1 MFFSHDKSVGTMFYF
16 IFLTKRTWPVTL
28 HIYFISLRGDSM
40 STSAG
45 FLIIIQFNRPYL
57 LLSPVAVLPLSLRLT
72 LSRAHTPTSDA
83 DSDRSRWIILS
94 KQGSLLGKLWQMRR
108 VVINARCDI
117 FHRNEITNCPHK
129 VVSKCSYS
137 IRLPFLQAKMGISVL
152 KKT

>member
-1 MFFSHDKSVGTMFYF
+1 MASERIRLDE
-16 IFLTKRTWPVTL
+16 RTHHIITVTRHSIIVTL
-28 HIYFISLRGDSM
+28 RIYFISLRGDSM

-108 VVINARCDI
+108 VITNAMCDI